1 MRRGDGAYVELN
13 DMDGE
18 KSHAAGRS
26 GRRACVTYVQSARAC
41 VMPNVKIAKSRV
53 WHCIYSNCG

>member
-53 WHCIYSNCG
+53 WHCI